1 MSESP
6 ALSSAPVTRNREHI
20 TRDPRRNHQ
29 EQLDLFGE
37 ESAEQFGLSCEYM
50 REKKKRG
57 KASRKDLA
65 ERAAAQAAAVTS
77 NPHDVSDAKES
88 SHSPVTDERSDHLLD
103 STKSDS
109 MSTTSLTAIHD
120 HGLGDNA
127 AIDPEFHHGQSASST
142 PGPYGDIPDHHH
154 LQHPIQITSDGLNG
168 GRPMQMSGYANM
180 STSYDRQSLASD
192 DMMGGGQ
199 GYTTSHAHQSHMNPY
214 PDMAFG
220 MVSQSPTEFH
230 NTGNFRMSASPIGG
244 YHPIGAAASP
254 AWAMPISSP
263 PSQYQPPMHG
273 SDFGHN
279 ALRYPVLQPLLPHL
293 STIMPVRLACDLI
306 DFYFA
311 SSSPTAF
318 HPMSPYVLA
327 SVFRKR
333 AICHPT
339 RPRKCRPALLASML
353 WVAAQNSDAPL
364 LTSVPTTRGK
374 ICHKLL
380 ELTISLLKPLMHG
393 SSAPPSSHSDNTPG
407 SAVTVLH
414 PLGAPLG
421 SIDAALSGQ
430 SGPPGGSR
438 QLDDLVTYIHLAT
451 VVSASEYKGSSLRW
465 WNVAWSLAREL
476 KLGRELPSGE
486 PRSGF
491 DQHDMDTDGVDEHDR
506 LRNTPGHVT
515 EEGREER
522 RRIWWLV
529 YIVDRHL
536 ALCYNRPLFLLDV
549 ECEGLKQPLDDVA
562 WQNGDFPAHPAG
574 SDARSSKQDGDMTDM
589 LPEGEDGVRHSRSL
603 LPFEFRGHSIYGFF
617 LPLMMILGEI
627 VDLHHARNHPRFG
640 TAFRDSTKWSAHVSE
655 IRGHLKTYEESLK
668 RFETRNSSQN
678 NDGTRGESSGL
689 KGYVEAHRGAESN
702 GSPSVHSVHTSS
714 SRITEA
720 EAYARTISA
729 YGTYIMHVLHLLLE
743 GKWDPISLL
752 EDEDMWTSSPEF
764 ATASNHVVAAAEA
777 LEHILEYDT
786 SLELLPFFLGVYLL
800 QGSFLLLVVTDK
812 LQGEASPNV
821 VRACET
827 VLRAHDAFA
836 VTFSTD
842 YQRQMSKVMRGAL
855 ALARGCVPDDLGEQL
870 QRRRELLSLYR
881 WTGDGT
887 GLAF

>member
-1 MSESP
+1 
-6 ALSSAPVTRNREHI
+6 
-20 TRDPRRNHQ
+20 
-29 EQLDLFGE
+29 
-37 ESAEQFGLSCEYM
+37 M

-77 NPHDVSDAKES
+77 HSHGDVSDGKES

-109 MSTTSLTAIHD
+109 MSTTSLTAAHD
-120 HGLGDNA
+120 HALGDNG

-154 LQHPIQITSDGLNG
+154 HHHHHMQHPIQITSDGLNG
-168 GRPMQMSGYANM
+168 GRPMHMSGYANM

-199 GYTTSHAHQSHMNPY
+199 GYTTHAHQSSINPY

-220 MVSQSPTEFH
+220 MMGQSPTEFH
-230 NTGNFRMSASPIGG
+230 NPGNFRMSASPIGG

-254 AWAMPISSP
+254 AWAMPMSSP
-263 PSQYQPPMHG
+263 PSQFQPPMHG
-273 SDFGHN
+273 NDFGHN

-293 STIMPVRLACDLI
+293 SNIMPVRLACDLI
-306 DFYFA
+306 DLYFA
-311 SSSPTAF
+311 SSRPTAL
-318 HPMSPYVLA
+318 HPMSPYILG

-339 RPRKCRPALLASML
+339 KPRKCQPALLASML
-353 WVAAQNSDAPL
+353 WVAAQTSEAPL

-380 ELTISLLKPLMHG
+380 ELTISLLKPMMHS
-393 SSAPPSSHSDNTPG
+393 SSAQPSSNSDSSPG
-407 SAVTVLH
+407 SVRTALD
-414 PLGAPLG
+414 PLGALG
-421 SIDAALSGQ
+421 SIDAALVGQ
-430 SGPPGGSR
+430 PDASAASR

-476 KLGRELPSGE
+476 KLGRELPPSALG
-486 PRSGF
+486 SGF

-506 LRNTPGHVT
+506 LRNTPGLVT

-562 WQNGDFPAHPAG
+562 WQNGDFPSHAAG
-574 SDARSSKQDGDMTDM
+574 PDGGSSSQD
-589 LPEGEDGVRHSRSL
+589 DGGRHSRCV
-603 LPFEFRGHSIYGFF
+603 LPFEFKGYSLYGFF

-640 TAFRDSTKWSAHVSE
+640 AAFKASKEWSAQVSE
-655 IRGHLKTYEESLK
+655 IRGHLETYQESLK
-668 RFETRNSSQN
+668 RFEARSGSHKI
-678 NDGTRGESSGL
+678 DGAMGESGGL
-689 KGYVEAHRGAESN
+689 KGYVEAQRGAESN
-702 GSPSVHSVHTSS
+702 GSPSAHSVHTSS

-720 EAYARTISA
+720 EVHSRTIMA
-729 YGTYIMHVLHLLLE
+729 YGTHVMHVLHILLE

-752 EDEDMWTSSPEF
+752 NDEDMWISSPEF
-764 ATASNHVVAAAEA
+764 AKVSSHAVAAAEA
-777 LEHILEYDT
+777 IGHILEYDAG
-786 SLELLPFFLGVYLL
+786 LELMPFFFGVYLL
-800 QGSFLLLVVTDK
+800 QGSFLLLVMADK
-812 LQGEASPNV
+812 LQGDASPNV

-827 VLRAHDAFA
+827 VVRAHDACV
-836 VTFSTD
+836 VTLSTD
-842 YQRQMSKVMRGAL
+842 YQRKLSKVMRGAL
-855 ALARGCVPDDLGEQL
+855 ALVRGHMPEDVGEQL
-870 QRRRELLSLYR
+870 QRRREVLGLYR

-887 GLAF
+887 GLAL